1 MTSEMQFLLERL
13 QVAID
18 EAIAESELINDI
30 VTEMKKNGYDMS
42 LVLESSV
49 AISPIDEK
57 AASAVPEPRLAL
69 ARKSGEMEL
78 TAEDVE
84 FLQELNISLK
94 AA

>member
-13 QVAID
+13 QEAID
-18 EAIAESELINDI
+18 EAIAESALINDI
-30 VTEMKKNGYDMS
+30 VSDMKKAGYDMS

-49 AISPIDEK
+49 AISPVEQTPADT
-57 AASAVPEPRLAL
+57 VPEPRLTCT
-69 ARKSGEMEL
+69 GEMQL

>member
-13 QVAID
+13 QEAID
-18 EAIAESELINDI
+18 EAIAESALINDI
-30 VTEMKKNGYDMS
+30 VSAMKNAGYDMS

-49 AISPIDEK
+49 AISPVDK
-57 AASAVPEPRLAL
+57 TQADTVPEPPLTCT
-69 ARKSGEMEL
+69 GEMQL
-78 TAEDVE
+78 TAEDLE